1 MASDPDRGLSG
12 WGIFFLVA
20 FVFIVIGGCAWIIF
34 TQYRARRLGLPAP
47 SLNPFTRGRRQQNSY
62 VAPSAAAGG
71 IGGWIKD
78 KVGALKSSVGGGR
91 SSGGAY
97 EPSGGYGRGG
107 HRGFGPLDPDEAWDS
122 RVGNEADY
130 GVNRDGYYEE
140 HDLGSPDMNS
150 GPYGGHGY
158 GGGSVGVGGIEE
170 TRGRAA
176 SRQRE
181 LDSRYDEE
189 MHGTNPFGD
198 NTAERSSL
206 KNNGSRPTVD
216 TTVGAS
222 VQKQPHH
229 KNQQSLGAQ
238 SADSP
243 SERRSIFR
251 EDM

>member
-1 MASDPDRGLSG
+1 M
-12 WGIFFLVA
+12 
-20 FVFIVIGGCAWIIF
+20 
-34 TQYRARRLGLPAP
+34 GLPAP
-47 SLNPFTRGRRQQNSY
+47 SLNPFTRGRRQQNAY
-62 VAPSAAAGG
+62 VAPSAATGG

-78 KVGALKSSVGGGR
+78 KVGALRGGGR

-97 EPSGGYGRGG
+97 ERSGGYGRDS
-107 HRGFGPLDPDEAWDS
+107 HRGFGPLDPDEAWDT

-130 GVNRDGYYEE
+130 GVGRDGYYEE
-140 HDLGSPDMNS
+140 QELGSPDPSS
-150 GPYGGHGY
+150 GSYGGHGY
-158 GGGSVGVGGIEE
+158 GGGSIGVGGIEE

-189 MHGTNPFGD
+189 MHATNPFGD
-198 NTAERSSL
+198 DTAERSNL
-206 KNNGSRPTVD
+206 KANSSRPNVD
-216 TTVGAS
+216 TSVGAS
-222 VQKQPHH
+222 SQRPPHH
-229 KNQQSLGAQ
+229 KNQSLGAQ

>member
-1 MASDPDRGLSG
+1 
-12 WGIFFLVA
+12 
-20 FVFIVIGGCAWIIF
+20 
-34 TQYRARRLGLPAP
+34 LGLPAP

-62 VAPSAAAGG
+62 QAPSAAAGG

-107 HRGFGPLDPDEAWDS
+107 HRGFGPLDPDEAWDT

-140 HDLGSPDMNS
+140 HDLGSPDMNN

-158 GGGSVGVGGIEE
+158 GGGSIGVGGIEE

-189 MHGTNPFGD
+189 LQAKRLRIRRTNKVSVLSLPTLPRSAAASSAKTC
-198 NTAERSSL
+198 NCSPTAFFMLALR
-206 KNNGSRPTVD
+206 
-216 TTVGAS
+216 
-222 VQKQPHH
+222 
-229 KNQQSLGAQ
+229 
-238 SADSP
+238 
-243 SERRSIFR
+243 
-251 EDM
+251 

>member
-1 MASDPDRGLSG
+1 MATEPDHGLSG

-20 FVFIVIGGCAWIIF
+20 FVFIVVGGCAWIIF

-62 VAPSAAAGG
+62 QAPSPASGG
-71 IGGWIKD
+71 VVGWIKD

-107 HRGFGPLDPDEAWDS
+107 HRGFGPLDPDEAWDT

-130 GVNRDGYYEE
+130 GVGRDGYYEE

-158 GGGSVGVGGIEE
+158 GGGSIGVGGIEE

-181 LDSRYDEE
+181 LDTRYDEE
-189 MHGTNPFGD
+189 MHRTNPFGD
-198 NTAERSSL
+198 DTAERSSI
-206 KNNGSRPTVD
+206 KNTGSGPTVD
-216 TTVGAS
+216 TTFGAS
-222 VQKQPHH
+222 VQKPPHH